1 MKLNFSSNAM
11 KTLRTY
17 NKNIIEHSRSI
28 KNISSGKKISSSKD
42 NPNRVSKL
50 GNIEKEIRGHQASRK
65 NIQDT
70 ISMIQ
75 SADGVMDTVGERIS
89 RIRELAVSI
98 GNGTV
103 KDEEKNIMQNEVNKL
118 LDGIDYEVKNFSFNN
133 LNIIGSEKVND
144 NSNPNIIKTLSGG
157 ESGDFTDIPI
167 YNLSKDGLGLDG
179 LDLTKEN
186 ISSILDKLD
195 NASSQV
201 IGARTKLGTINNTL
215 EEKIENSQ
223 SLEDVLSNSKS
234 KIEDADVALEMV
246 EFSRTL
252 MLTEANIK
260 NMSKTIYF
268 PNDMINVL
276 GKLYK

>member
-70 ISMIQ
+70 MSMIQ
-75 SADGVMDTVGERIS
+75 SADGVMESVGERIS
-89 RIRELAVSI
+89 RIRELAVGI
-98 GNGTV
+98 GNGTI

-133 LNIIGSEKVND
+133 LNIIGNEKVND

-215 EEKIENSQ
+215 EDKIENSQ

>member
-17 NKNIIEHSRSI
+17 NKNIIAHSKSI

-70 ISMIQ
+70 MSMIQ
-75 SADGVMDTVGERIS
+75 SADGVMETVGERIS
-89 RIRELAVSI
+89 RIRELTISI
-98 GNGTV
+98 GNGSV
-103 KDEEKNIMQNEVNKL
+103 KDEERNVIQNEVNKL

-133 LNIIGSEKVND
+133 LNIIGSEKVKD
-144 NSNPNIIKTLSGG
+144 NLSPEIIKTLSGG
-157 ESGDFTDIPI
+157 ESGEITDIPI
-167 YNLSKDGLGLDG
+167 YNLSSDGLGING
-179 LDLTKEN
+179 LDLNKES

-195 NASSQV
+195 SASNQI

-234 KIEDADVALEMV
+234 KIENADVALEMV